1 MTSRDPI
8 DEILAL
14 VDKLVDNPPAPEG
27 DILPEYALVFK
38 EGFLEGVSRS
48 LKVIVKYE
56 YEKQNKIEQ
65 QDDPAQPD
73 AEQVT
78 EFIERS
84 GLPFSAWQIRY
95 LTRQLQKRSDGQVY

>member
-14 VDKLVDNPPAPEG
+14 VDELVDNPPAPEG
-27 DILPEYALVFK
+27 DILPEYALVFR

-56 YEKQNKIEQ
+56 NERQKETEQ
-65 QDDPAQPD
+65 I
-73 AEQVT
+73 T
-78 EFIERS
+78 EFIEHF
-84 GLPFSAWQIRY
+84 GLPLSEWQIDY
-95 LTRQLQKRSDGQVY
+95 LTRQLQKRSDG

>member
-1 MTSRDPI
+1 MTSQFPI

-14 VDKLVDNPPAPEG
+14 MDNPPAPDG

-56 YEKQNKIEQ
+56 YEKQNELSGNAAPTGGT
-65 QDDPAQPD
+65 DD
-73 AEQVT
+73 
-78 EFIERS
+78 
-84 GLPFSAWQIRY
+84 
-95 LTRQLQKRSDGQVY
+95 

>member
-14 VDKLVDNPPAPEG
+14 VDELVDNPPAPEG
-27 DILPEYALVFK
+27 DILPEYALVFR

-56 YEKQNKIEQ
+56 NERQKETEQ
-65 QDDPAQPD
+65 I
-73 AEQVT
+73 T
-78 EFIERS
+78 EFIEHF
-84 GLPFSAWQIRY
+84 GLPLSEWQIDY
-95 LTRQLQKRSDGQVY
+95 LTRQFQKRSDG

>member
-14 VDKLVDNPPAPEG
+14 VDELVDNPPAPEG
-27 DILPEYALVFK
+27 DVLPEYALVFK

-56 YEKQNKIEQ
+56 NEKQKEIEQ
-65 QDDPAQPD
+65 I
-73 AEQVT
+73 T
-78 EFIERS
+78 EFIERF
-84 GLPFSAWQIRY
+84 GLPLSEWQIDY
-95 LTRQLQKRSDGQVY
+95 LTRQLQKRSDG